1 MFVTEGMLVALLL
14 LLLLLL
20 LGMFQGYARRFH
32 VLRIRALNQ
41 ISARGLH
48 LGILK

>member
-1 MFVTEGMLVALLL
+1 VTEGVRVLLL
-14 LLLLLL
+14 LLLF
-20 LGMFQGYARRFH
+20 GIFQGYARRCH

-48 LGILK
+48 LGILKWVC